1 MENNLGVNKNDA
13 LETQD
18 DENITIG
25 ASSEGNSDSIN
36 DKDTTTQIAG
46 EEVITGSME
55 DGQPGIESKSANEE
69 GHTSNVGSV
78 AGTTQSG
85 SHVN

>member
-25 ASSEGNSDSIN
+25 ASSE
-36 DKDTTTQIAG
+36 A
-46 EEVITGSME
+46 
-55 DGQPGIESKSANEE
+55 
-69 GHTSNVGSV
+69 
-78 AGTTQSG
+78 
-85 SHVN
+85 